1 METVETALE
10 VPKVLDDNLEVVD
23 DIESNNKEGVEVQG
37 SVEDLVKIDKASAA
51 PDKSSSR
58 SRTQKKNILMQ
69 KIFFMNKSFYSKAL
83 TFSVRRSL
91 NLSPY

>member
-51 PDKSSSR
+51 PDMATFQFCTGIVSSEMR
-58 SRTQKKNILMQ
+58 ALGARTCMV
-69 KIFFMNKSFYSKAL
+69 FTPSM
-83 TFSVRRSL
+83 
-91 NLSPY
+91 

>member
-10 VPKVLDDNLEVVD
+10 VYKVLNDNLEVVD

-51 PDKSSSR
+51 PD
-58 SRTQKKNILMQ
+58 T
-69 KIFFMNKSFYSKAL
+69 
-83 TFSVRRSL
+83 
-91 NLSPY
+91 

>member
-10 VPKVLDDNLEVVD
+10 VYKVLNDNLEVVD

-51 PDKSSSR
+51 PDTWNTWDRNFECGTAQPS
-58 SRTQKKNILMQ
+58 
-69 KIFFMNKSFYSKAL
+69 
-83 TFSVRRSL
+83 
-91 NLSPY
+91 